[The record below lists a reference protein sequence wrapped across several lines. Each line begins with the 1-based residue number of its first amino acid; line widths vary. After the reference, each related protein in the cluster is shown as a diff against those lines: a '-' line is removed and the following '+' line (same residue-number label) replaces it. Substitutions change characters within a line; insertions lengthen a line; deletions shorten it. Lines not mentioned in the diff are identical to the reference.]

1 MKCDLETG
9 VHKGLRQEWGEML
22 VKRIMMQKYLQGAS

>member
-9 VHKGLRQEWGEML
+9 VHKGLRQQWGEML
-22 VKRIMMQKYLQGAS
+22 VKSIIVEKSVQGES